1 MIFVTLLRI
10 GSLNVF
16 VLAGAR
22 FVAGSDTGTEAGAP
36 PMTSRGIR
44 REGHRPRCPRVQ
56 MFRACD
62 VTGRD
67 KPARQPALQV
77 KMSRVRASRI
87 IIAGTNATWNELG
100 GRRPR
105 RPQVQMFRRD

>member
-36 PMTSRGIR
+36 PGTIVAIAMAGRVSPTNRPPSKHVLLYELSRW
-44 REGHRPRCPRVQ
+44 
-56 MFRACD
+56 
-62 VTGRD
+62 GRF
-67 KPARQPALQV
+67 
-77 KMSRVRASRI
+77 SSFS
-87 IIAGTNATWNELG
+87 ELYA
-100 GRRPR
+100 PC
-105 RPQVQMFRRD
+105 

>member
-44 REGHRPRCPRVQ
+44 AAPCAHGYKRFAP
-56 MFRACD
+56 M
-62 VTGRD
+62 
-67 KPARQPALQV
+67 
-77 KMSRVRASRI
+77 MSRVAARAP
-87 IIAGTNATWNELG
+87 
-100 GRRPR
+100 RPV
-105 RPQVQMFRRD
+105 PLQ